1 MHIDL
6 NGLPYILNLR
16 WPGNG
21 AELVAEIVDES
32 FTSGVVRAQVSDI
45 DGVVA
50 LIERVSG
57 LLPDADVVGEI
68 AGSFDELLRD
78 RDLCGF
84 PGSAETAL
92 PKASG
97 M

>member
-16 WPGNG
+16 WQGSG
-21 AELVAEIVDES
+21 SELAAEVVDEG
-32 FTSGVVRAQVSDI
+32 FVSGVVRAPVSDI
-45 DGVVA
+45 DGIVA

-57 LLPDADVVGEI
+57 ILPDADTVGEI

-78 RDLCGF
+78 RDLRTF
-84 PGSAETAL
+84 AEAAETTL